1 MITPID
7 IQEKTFATS
16 FRGYN
21 KADVDEYKKIVADFL
36 DTKISEVDKLKD
48 VIRYKNEELKKYK
61 VMEETMSE
69 TLVFAKQTAEEILL
83 NARNREELLLNQADL
98 KAAELIQEKNEE
110 IRLLEQRIEQL
121 KADYSSYKMKLG
133 AIMSSHIKMIDESSI
148 E

>member
-7 IQEKTFATS
+7 IQEKTFSTS

-21 KADVDEYKKIVADFL
+21 KVDVDEYKKLVSDVLNDRIGE
-36 DTKISEVDKLKD
+36 IEKLKD

-98 KAAELIQEKNEE
+98 KAAEIINEKNEE
-110 IRLLEQRIEQL
+110 IRVLEQKIEQL
-121 KADYSSYKMKLG
+121 KTDYSSYKLKLG
-133 AIMSSHIKMIDESSI
+133 AVMSSHIKMIDESTI
-148 E
+148 D